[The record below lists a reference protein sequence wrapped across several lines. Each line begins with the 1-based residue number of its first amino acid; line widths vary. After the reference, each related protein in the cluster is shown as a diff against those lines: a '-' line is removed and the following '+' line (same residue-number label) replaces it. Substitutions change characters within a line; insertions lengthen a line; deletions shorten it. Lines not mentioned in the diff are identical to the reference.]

1 MVESKRNE
9 TGKVIGLEIDNVC
22 EIEKTNDNELF
33 REMISF
39 SYEGKRADVV
49 ATIMNDETIKAY
61 NMDGDFYYTEA
72 ENPAEKEKIP
82 ENVLEEMLSVAKYN
96 VVSDYENI
104 EKYKQEQEIYFTIYT
119 KLYDDNYNHCEC
131 SFISNGYNAVSPEK
145 LHQENIE
152 FLKDIMECNVTGD
165 EIVNICPEL
174 KDYIME
180 INEAS
185 KVEYDYNEI
194 EYDYDEIENVEIT
207 DNENVK
213 KFKDIKNNGELLAS
227 QSQDSYYATF
237 DLPNNKSL
245 YKHEDT
251 YFITTEDFVYDRE
264 NGEPICYYSFE
275 EVDFERAKEFVREAL
290 VENEVVEHCNEQGNI
305 IADENYTVTSAGKAE
320 FGFEEEAEKKV
331 KKNIERE

>member
-1 MVESKRNE
+1 MEESKRNE
-9 TGKVIGLEIDNVC
+9 TDKVIGLEIDNVC

-39 SYEGKRADVV
+39 LYEGKRADVV

-82 ENVLEEMLSVAKYN
+82 ENVLEEMLVVANNK

-104 EKYKQEQEIYFTIYT
+104 AKYKQEMETYFTIYT
-119 KLYDDNYNHCEC
+119 NLYDDNNNHCEC
-131 SFISNGYNAVSPEK
+131 SFISNGYHCVSPEK
-145 LHQENIE
+145 LHQVNIE

-165 EIVNICPEL
+165 EILSICPEL

-180 INEAS
+180 INEDTA
-185 KVEYDYNEI
+185 YQNEHIKKI
-194 EYDYDEIENVEIT
+194 E
-207 DNENVK
+207 
-213 KFKDIKNNGELLAS
+213 DIQNNGELLAS
-227 QSQDSYYATF
+227 QSQDRYYATF
-237 DLPNNKSL
+237 DLPYNKSL
-245 YKHEDT
+245 YKYEDT

-264 NGEPICYYSFE
+264 NGEPICNCSYQ
-275 EVDFERAKEFVREAL
+275 EVDFDRAKEFVKEAL
-290 VENEVVEHCNEQGNI
+290 VENEVVEHFNEQGKI

-320 FGFEEEAEKKV
+320 FGFEEETEKKV
-331 KKNIERE
+331 KKNIER